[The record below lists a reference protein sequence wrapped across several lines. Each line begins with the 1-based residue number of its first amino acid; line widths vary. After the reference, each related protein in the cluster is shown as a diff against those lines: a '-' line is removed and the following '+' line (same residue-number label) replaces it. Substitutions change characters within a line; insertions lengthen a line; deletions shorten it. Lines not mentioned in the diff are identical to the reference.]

1 MAIHVTEQ
9 LRTFLLSIL
18 LGLGAGVLY
27 DLLRAVRLRHPRLTA
42 PLDLLYCQAIG
53 LAVFLFV
60 LRQSDGQL
68 RGFILLG
75 GLGGGV
81 LFFSLLSRP
90 LRPVWDFWMDRW
102 MELFQF
108 LSLPG
113 RFCAAVCEEFAFQAK
128 TIFVLLLG
136 IAAIILLNFSSYRNL
151 IMAYLPTNLSIESI
165 TSKEFAAGDSD
176 YLMNIQVNN
185 GVGLIFW
192 TIIRMFFF
200 VFSPLPGSTTSLK
213 YIFAFIVDSVPTAV
227 IIFLTIKDAYY
238 NKKGKYV
245 FAAYAVCLIVI
256 GIFAWGVSNAG
267 TAMRHRSLIVG
278 VFAIAYCMANEKK
291 LIPVKIVD
299 ETKAAEE

>member
-42 PLDLLYCQAIG
+42 PLDLLYCQAVG

-90 LRPVWDFWMDRW
+90 LRPVWDFWLDRW

-113 RFCAAVCEEFAFQAK
+113 RFCAAVCKKFAFQAK
-128 TIFVLLLG
+128 TLFYFLRKYATIHIEGVWKPLRKGGMSMAKPVKPAKKKKSGNLLVHVVLLLLLATVG
-136 IAAIILLNFSSYRNL
+136 WRLYALQGQVRAAQAERDQYARQVENVQQENETLRSDIAEGPTEEKMKELAREELGMIDSNSYL
-151 IMAYLPTNLSIESI
+151 
-165 TSKEFAAGDSD
+165 
-176 YLMNIQVNN
+176 
-185 GVGLIFW
+185 
-192 TIIRMFFF
+192 
-200 VFSPLPGSTTSLK
+200 
-213 YIFAFIVDSVPTAV
+213 
-227 IIFLTIKDAYY
+227 FLDR
-238 NKKGKYV
+238 
-245 FAAYAVCLIVI
+245 
-256 GIFAWGVSNAG
+256 SN
-267 TAMRHRSLIVG
+267 
-278 VFAIAYCMANEKK
+278 
-291 LIPVKIVD
+291 
-299 ETKAAEE
+299 

>member
-42 PLDLLYCQAIG
+42 PLDLLYCQAVG

-113 RFCAAVCEEFAFQAK
+113 RFCAAVCKKFAFQAK
-128 TIFVLLLG
+128 TLFYFLRKYATIHIEGVWKRPFAKEGCPMVKPVKPAKKKKSGNLLVHVVILLLLATVG
-136 IAAIILLNFSSYRNL
+136 WRLYALQGQVRAAQAERDQYARQVENVQQENETLRSDIAEGPTEEKMKELAREELGMIDSNSYL
-151 IMAYLPTNLSIESI
+151 
-165 TSKEFAAGDSD
+165 
-176 YLMNIQVNN
+176 
-185 GVGLIFW
+185 
-192 TIIRMFFF
+192 
-200 VFSPLPGSTTSLK
+200 
-213 YIFAFIVDSVPTAV
+213 
-227 IIFLTIKDAYY
+227 FLDR
-238 NKKGKYV
+238 
-245 FAAYAVCLIVI
+245 
-256 GIFAWGVSNAG
+256 SN
-267 TAMRHRSLIVG
+267 
-278 VFAIAYCMANEKK
+278 
-291 LIPVKIVD
+291 
-299 ETKAAEE
+299 

>member
-42 PLDLLYCQAIG
+42 PLDLLYCQAVG

-113 RFCAAVCEEFAFQAK
+113 RFCAAVCKKFAFQAK
-128 TIFVLLLG
+128 TLFYFLRNGSPFAKEGCPMAKPVKPAKKKKSGNLLVHVVILLLLATVG
-136 IAAIILLNFSSYRNL
+136 WRLYALQEQVRAAQAERDQYARQVENVQQENETLRSDIAEGPTEEKMKELAREELGMIDSNSYL
-151 IMAYLPTNLSIESI
+151 
-165 TSKEFAAGDSD
+165 
-176 YLMNIQVNN
+176 
-185 GVGLIFW
+185 
-192 TIIRMFFF
+192 
-200 VFSPLPGSTTSLK
+200 
-213 YIFAFIVDSVPTAV
+213 
-227 IIFLTIKDAYY
+227 FLDR
-238 NKKGKYV
+238 
-245 FAAYAVCLIVI
+245 
-256 GIFAWGVSNAG
+256 SN
-267 TAMRHRSLIVG
+267 
-278 VFAIAYCMANEKK
+278 
-291 LIPVKIVD
+291 
-299 ETKAAEE
+299 

>member
-42 PLDLLYCQAIG
+42 PLDLLYCQAVG

-113 RFCAAVCEEFAFQAK
+113 RFCAAVCKKFAFQAK
-128 TIFVLLLG
+128 TLFYFLRKYATIHIEGVWKPLRKGGMSHGKAVKPAKKKKSGNLLVHVVILLLLATVG
-136 IAAIILLNFSSYRNL
+136 WRLYALQGQVRAAQAERDQYARQVENVQQENETLRSDIAEGPTKEKLLEQARNEL
-151 IMAYLPTNLSIESI
+151 GWVPS
-165 TSKEFAAGDSD
+165 DS
-176 YLMNIQVNN
+176 
-185 GVGLIFW
+185 
-192 TIIRMFFF
+192 
-200 VFSPLPGSTTSLK
+200 
-213 YIFAFIVDSVPTAV
+213 
-227 IIFLTIKDAYY
+227 
-238 NKKGKYV
+238 YV
-245 FAAYAVCLIVI
+245 FYD
-256 GIFAWGVSNAG
+256 
-267 TAMRHRSLIVG
+267 RER
-278 VFAIAYCMANEKK
+278 
-291 LIPVKIVD
+291 
-299 ETKAAEE
+299 

>member
-42 PLDLLYCQAIG
+42 PLDLLYCQAVG

-75 GLGGGV
+75 GLGGGI

-113 RFCAAVCEEFAFQAK
+113 RFCAAVCKKFAFQAK
-128 TIFVLLLG
+128 TLFYFLRKYATIHIEGVWKPLRNLLVHVVLLLLLATVG
-136 IAAIILLNFSSYRNL
+136 WRLYALQGQVRAAQAERDQYARQVENVQQENETLRSDIAEGPTEEKMKELAREELGMIDSNSYL
-151 IMAYLPTNLSIESI
+151 
-165 TSKEFAAGDSD
+165 
-176 YLMNIQVNN
+176 
-185 GVGLIFW
+185 
-192 TIIRMFFF
+192 
-200 VFSPLPGSTTSLK
+200 
-213 YIFAFIVDSVPTAV
+213 
-227 IIFLTIKDAYY
+227 FLDR
-238 NKKGKYV
+238 
-245 FAAYAVCLIVI
+245 
-256 GIFAWGVSNAG
+256 SN
-267 TAMRHRSLIVG
+267 
-278 VFAIAYCMANEKK
+278 
-291 LIPVKIVD
+291 
-299 ETKAAEE
+299 

>member
-18 LGLGAGVLY
+18 LGLGPGVLY

-42 PLDLLYCQAIG
+42 PLDLLYCQAVG

-75 GLGGGV
+75 GLGGGI

-113 RFCAAVCEEFAFQAK
+113 RFCAAVCKKFAFQAK
-128 TIFVLLLG
+128 TLFYFLRKYATIH
-136 IAAIILLNFSSYRNL
+136 
-151 IMAYLPTNLSIESI
+151 IEGVWKPLRKGGMSHGKARQ
-165 TSKEFAAGDSD
+165 TRKKEK
-176 YLMNIQVNN
+176 
-185 GVGLIFW
+185 
-192 TIIRMFFF
+192 IR
-200 VFSPLPGSTTSLK
+200 
-213 YIFAFIVDSVPTAV
+213 
-227 IIFLTIKDAYY
+227 
-238 NKKGKYV
+238 
-245 FAAYAVCLIVI
+245 
-256 GIFAWGVSNAG
+256 
-267 TAMRHRSLIVG
+267 
-278 VFAIAYCMANEKK
+278 
-291 LIPVKIVD
+291 
-299 ETKAAEE
+299 

>member
-42 PLDLLYCQAIG
+42 PLDLLYCQAVG

-90 LRPVWDFWMDRW
+90 LRPVWDFWIDRW

-113 RFCAAVCEEFAFQAK
+113 RFCAAVCKKFAFQAK
-128 TIFVLLLG
+128 TLFYFLRKYATIHIEGVWKPLRKGGMSHGKARQTRKKKKSGNLLVHVVILLLLATVG
-136 IAAIILLNFSSYRNL
+136 WRLYALQGQVRAAQAERDQYARQVENVQQENETLRSDIAEGPTEEKMKELAREELGMIDSNSYL
-151 IMAYLPTNLSIESI
+151 
-165 TSKEFAAGDSD
+165 
-176 YLMNIQVNN
+176 
-185 GVGLIFW
+185 
-192 TIIRMFFF
+192 
-200 VFSPLPGSTTSLK
+200 
-213 YIFAFIVDSVPTAV
+213 
-227 IIFLTIKDAYY
+227 FLDR
-238 NKKGKYV
+238 
-245 FAAYAVCLIVI
+245 
-256 GIFAWGVSNAG
+256 SN
-267 TAMRHRSLIVG
+267 
-278 VFAIAYCMANEKK
+278 
-291 LIPVKIVD
+291 
-299 ETKAAEE
+299 